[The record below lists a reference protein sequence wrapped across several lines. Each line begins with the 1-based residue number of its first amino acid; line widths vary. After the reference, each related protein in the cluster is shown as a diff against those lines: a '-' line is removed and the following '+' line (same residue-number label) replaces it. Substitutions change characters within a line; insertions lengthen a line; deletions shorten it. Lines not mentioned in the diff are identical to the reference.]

1 MRLPP
6 PSAYQ
11 KYREHF
17 FTDMDIFVGNFPWD
31 TTEEQLQEAFAAFGE
46 VERVK
51 LIYDRETQR
60 PRGFGFVTMANDDE
74 AKKAISEL
82 DGKEF
87 GGRNLRVNEGQ
98 RREGGGGGRDNRGG
112 GGRRDYGGGGG
123 RRDFGND
130 RGNDRG
136 GYRDDRGRGGNR
148 GGGGR
153 DRRDRQNKRDG
164 YGEGGW

>member
-1 MRLPP
+1 
-6 PSAYQ
+6 
-11 KYREHF
+11 
-17 FTDMDIFVGNFPWD
+17 MDIFVGNFPWD

-60 PRGFGFVTMANDDE
+60 PRGFGFVTMTNDSE
-74 AKKAISEL
+74 AQTAIREL

-98 RREGGGGGRDNRGG
+98 RREGGGGGRP
-112 GGRRDYGGGGG
+112 GGGGG

-130 RGNDRG
+130 RRGGGGGGYRDDNRGG

-148 GGGGR
+148 GGGGGG
-153 DRRDRQNKRDG
+153 RRDRGNKRDG
-164 YGEGGW
+164 FGEGW